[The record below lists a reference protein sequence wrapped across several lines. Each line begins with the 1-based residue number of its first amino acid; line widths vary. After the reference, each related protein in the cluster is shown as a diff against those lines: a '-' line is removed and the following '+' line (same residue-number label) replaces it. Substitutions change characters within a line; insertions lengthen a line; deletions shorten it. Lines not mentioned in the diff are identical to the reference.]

1 MPVDFPRPWLA
12 HYEDGVSADIPVYAK
27 PLFHFLDEAARRYPD
42 RAALRFQNTLI
53 TFRQLKRQAE
63 RLAGKL
69 RDMGVEDGDRVA
81 VMLPNLPQTIL
92 VFWAILKAGGVVV
105 MLNPLYMESELL
117 TILNDARP
125 RCMFLLDLLWPRV
138 SILRDRLPVETFC
151 ITGVADSLSFPLNML
166 YRLKELRNS
175 HAPRIDYGPSVL
187 RWKELAGR
195 GGDPY
200 VANIAAPGETPALLQ
215 YTGGTTGLP
224 KGVPLTHGNLGS
236 NALQVLEVIRDLR
249 HERHSIVGLLP
260 FFHVYGLCLGITL
273 PAVLAATSLPLPRYV
288 PQDVLHLIN
297 RHKPT
302 IFPGAPSVYASLL
315 QQKNLAKFDLK
326 SVRLCISGSAPLSRE
341 LRRQFHAL
349 TGASLLEGYGLTEAS
364 PVTHLNPL
372 LPDQQKDGSIGMP
385 MPGTDAMIVQG
396 DDMTPLPPHAVG
408 ELLIRGPQV
417 MHGYWNRPDDT
428 AATLQDGWLRTGDLA
443 SMDEEGFF
451 YIVDRKKDLVLVG
464 GYNVYPREVEE
475 VIMEHENVQDAV
487 CIGLKDPLRGEV
499 LKCYVVPRPQAA
511 ATLDK
516 REIIA
521 WCRAKLANYKVP
533 RHVEFREELPK
544 SAIGKVLRRSLREE
558 EERKAASRAGR
569 RAKQAAGETPPAEG
583 EEKL

>member
-1 MPVDFPRPWLA
+1 MPVDPSRPWLT
-12 HYEDGVSADIPVYAK
+12 HYEDGVSTDIPVYGK

-42 RAALRFQNTLI
+42 RMALRFQNTHMSY
-53 TFRQLKRQAE
+53 RQLKRQAE
-63 RLAGKL
+63 RMAGRL
-69 RDMGVEDGDRVA
+69 RELGVGDGERVA
-81 VMLPNLPQTIL
+81 VMLPNLPQTIVL
-92 VFWAILKAGGVVV
+92 FWAILKAGGVVV

-125 RCMFLLDLLWPRV
+125 RHMVLLDLLWPRIA
-138 SILRDRLPVETFC
+138 SLRDRLPVETY
-151 ITGVADSLSFPLNML
+151 ITTGVADALSFPLNLL
-166 YRLKELRNS
+166 YRLKELRNR
-175 HAPRIDYGPSVL
+175 HAPRIPYAAGVL
-187 RWKELAGR
+187 PWKELTCGSEAYIADIV
-195 GGDPY
+195 DP
-200 VANIAAPGETPALLQ
+200 PETAALLQ

-273 PAVLAATSLPLPRYV
+273 PAMLAATSLPLPRYV

-297 RHKPT
+297 KHRPT

-315 QQKNLAKFDLK
+315 QQKNLAQFNLK
-326 SVRLCISGSAPLSRE
+326 SIKLCISGSAPLSRE
-341 LRRQFHAL
+341 LRREFHEL

-372 LPDQQKDGSIGMP
+372 IPEQQKDGSIGMP
-385 MPGTDAMIVQG
+385 MPGTDAVIVEPG
-396 DDMTPLPPHAVG
+396 GMEPLPPHTVG

-417 MHGYWNRPDDT
+417 MHGYWNRPEET

-443 SMDEEGFF
+443 CMDEEGFF

-464 GYNVYPREVEE
+464 GFNVYPREVEE
-475 VIMEHENVQDAV
+475 VIMEHEDVQEAV
-487 CIGLKDPLRGEV
+487 CVGLRDPLRGEV

-511 ATLDK
+511 RSLDK
-516 REIIA
+516 GAIIA
-521 WCRAKLANYKVP
+521 WCRGKLAGYKVP
-533 RHVEFREELPK
+533 RHVEFRTELPK
-544 SAIGKVLRRSLREE
+544 SAIGKVLRRALRDEE
-558 EERKAASRAGR
+558 EARATVRTRRHGGR
-569 RAKQAAGETPPAEG
+569 SESPTAGGEG
-583 EEKL
+583 DA

>member
-12 HYEDGVSADIPVYAK
+12 HYEDGVSADIDAYVK
-27 PLFHFLDEAARRYPD
+27 PLFSFLDEAARRYPD

-53 TFRQLKRQAE
+53 TYRQLKRQAE

-138 SILRDRLPVETFC
+138 NALRDRLPVETFC

-166 YRLKELRNS
+166 YRLKELRNR
-175 HAPRIDYGPSVL
+175 HAPRIEYGPSVL
-187 RWKELAGR
+187 RWKDLAGR
-195 GGDPY
+195 GGDPH

-249 HERHSIVGLLP
+249 NERHSIVGLLP

-372 LPDQQKDGSIGMP
+372 LPEEQKDGSIGMP
-385 MPGTDAMIVQG
+385 MPGTDAMIVQEG
-396 DDMTPLPPHAVG
+396 DMTPLPPHTVG

-443 SMDEEGFF
+443 SMDEDGFF

-475 VIMEHENVQDAV
+475 VIMEHEDVRDAV

-511 ATLDK
+511 TLDK
-516 REIIA
+516 RAIIA
-521 WCRAKLANYKVP
+521 WCRNKLANYKVP

-558 EERKAASRAGR
+558 EERKAASRAAR
-569 RAKQAAGETPPAEG
+569 RTRQETEETPPAG
-583 EEKL
+583 EDKA

>member
-12 HYEDGVSADIPVYAK
+12 HYEDGVSAGIDAYAK
-27 PLFHFLDEAARRYPD
+27 PLFSFLDEAARRYPD

-53 TFRQLKRQAE
+53 TYRQLKRQAE

-138 SILRDRLPVETFC
+138 NALRDRLPVETFC

-166 YRLKELRNS
+166 YRLKELRNR

-187 RWKELAGR
+187 RWKDLAGR
-195 GGDPY
+195 GGDPH

-249 HERHSIVGLLP
+249 NERHSIVGLLP

-315 QQKNLAKFDLK
+315 QQKNLAKFNLK

-372 LPDQQKDGSIGMP
+372 LPEQQKDGSIGMP
-385 MPGTDAMIVQG
+385 MPGTAAIIVQG
-396 DDMTPLPPHAVG
+396 SDMTPLPPHTVG
-408 ELLIRGPQV
+408 ELLIKGPQV

-443 SMDEEGFF
+443 SMDEDGFF

-475 VIMEHENVQDAV
+475 IIMEHEGVQEAV
-487 CIGLKDPLRGEV
+487 CIGLKDSLRGEV

-511 ATLDK
+511 ETLDK
-516 REIIA
+516 REIVA
-521 WCRAKLANYKVP
+521 WCRNKLANYKVP
-533 RHVEFREELPK
+533 RHVEFRKELPK
-544 SAIGKVLRRSLREE
+544 SAIGKVLRRTLREE
-558 EERKAASRAGR
+558 EEHKIAARATR
-569 RAKQAAGETPPAEG
+569 RARQTADEPAADAGEHA
-583 EEKL
+583 